1 MIIAAAREI
10 ADGDVVFV
18 GMRLPIVAYG
28 VARLTHAPN
37 AVGLF
42 ECGIVRAEPAT
53 TTLHTMGDPANQLGA
68 AWCTGTCNLLG
79 MMQAG
84 RAMSASSAAPRSTA
98 TATSTAPISAISARR
113 R

>member
-1 MIIAAAREI
+1 MGWSPQEMMIIAAAREI

-28 VARLTHAPN
+28 VARLTHAPT

-42 ECGIVRAEPAT
+42 ECGIVRAEPAA
-53 TTLHTMGDPANQLGA
+53 TTLYTMGDPANQQGA

-84 RAMSASSAAPRSTA
+84 RVDVGFIGGAEIDRFGNLNSS
-98 TATSTAPISAISARR
+98 
-113 R
+113 